1 MNYAFALSKKETADN
16 VSFSGPQSKPI
27 KDFSMYSA
35 SNAYQMQIM
44 RSVFGEMGRRVTQ
57 EFRNRETSKEE
68 VIAWTLE
75 DMSAKIDENRDG
87 MEMILRGIKNA
98 IEEPNEK
105 KVRWDA
111 VGLLN
116 RWVARVFKNRVKP
129 RTIDAISRSV
139 TDLRSPVM
147 AKISS
152 MIADILSEN
161 RQAAQ

>member
-1 MNYAFALSKKETADN
+1 
-16 VSFSGPQSKPI
+16 
-27 KDFSMYSA
+27 
-35 SNAYQMQIM
+35 MQIM
-44 RSVFGEMGRRVTQ
+44 KSVFGEMGSRVTQ

-87 MEMILRGIKNA
+87 MEMVLRGIKNA

-111 VGLLN
+111 AGLLA
-116 RWVARVFKNRVKP
+116 RWVYQVFKDRAKP
-129 RTIDAISRSV
+129 RSLDAISRSV

-152 MIADILSEN
+152 MIEDIMAEN
-161 RQAAQ
+161 QQAAE